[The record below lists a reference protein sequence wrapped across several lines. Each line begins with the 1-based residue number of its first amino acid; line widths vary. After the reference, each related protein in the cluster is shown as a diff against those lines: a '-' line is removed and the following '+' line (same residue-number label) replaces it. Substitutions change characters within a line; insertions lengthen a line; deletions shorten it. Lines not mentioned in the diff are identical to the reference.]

1 MTDKAIVRLRRRA
14 GAIGLEEAAPGMAGL
29 EVQHDTRAGTIVSG
43 DREALDALAAAGARV
58 KLLPDTNLIGIYDH
72 VIGGPTTLQA
82 TVSGALYPGSVN
94 AKVTVQGTTAAGVR
108 FVRTTMRSDRIA

>member
-14 GAIGLEEAAPGMAGL
+14 GAIGPEEAAPGVAGL
-29 EVQHDTRAGTIVSG
+29 EVQRDTPAGRIVIG
-43 DREALDALAAAGARV
+43 DREAPDALAATRARF
-58 KLLPDTNLIGIYDH
+58 KLLPDTNLIPIDDH
-72 VIGGPTTLQA
+72 VIDGPTTLQA

-108 FVRTTMRSDRIA
+108 FVRTTMRSVRIA